1 LKQLINQ
8 SLKTAILIIKLVI
21 PFYLLADILIYFGIL
36 QKISFIFEPIT
47 SIMGLSPEVSLS
59 IAAGVLFNLYA
70 AIAFAAPLGLTPY
83 EWTILGL
90 FLGIAHALPVENT
103 IMKKLG
109 MPHWYSTLLRIGV
122 GIVAVI
128 VFRAIPI
135 HIEGKTLQKEI
146 SLPHYDSF
154 WNMLGNSLYNASV
167 LAVKIILLITIIIV
181 VMHFIKEKLFKNKN
195 LSAPFSIITGI
206 ILGITYGAGILIA
219 EKNRLSKKEL
229 LFVGTFLMI
238 AHSLIEDPLLFVLF
252 GANFWILVSIR
263 VILAVIFSYLVVKF
277 YPFKHKT
284 QNF

>member
-1 LKQLINQ
+1 MKNLINQ
-8 SLKTAILIIKLVI
+8 ALKTALLIIKLVI
-21 PFYLLADILIYFGIL
+21 PFYFLADILIYFGIL

-47 SIMGLSPEVSLS
+47 SIMGLNPEVSLS

-70 AIAFAAPLGLTPY
+70 AIAFGAPLGLTPY

-90 FLGIAHALPVENT
+90 FLGIAHALPVENA

-122 GIVAVI
+122 GIIAVI
-128 VFRAIPI
+128 IFRALPI

-146 SLPHYDSF
+146 TLPVYDSF
-154 WNMLGNSLYNASV
+154 WQMLGNSLYNASV
-167 LAVKIILLITIIIV
+167 LAIKIIILITIIIF

-229 LFVGTFLMI
+229 LFIGTFLMI
-238 AHSLIEDPLLFVLF
+238 AHSLIEDPLLFVIL
-252 GANFWILVSIR
+252 GANFWALVIIR
-263 VILAVIFSYLVVKF
+263 VILAIIVSYLAVKF
-277 YPFKHKT
+277 YKR
-284 QNF
+284 

>member
-1 LKQLINQ
+1 MNQ
-8 SLKTAILIIKLVI
+8 IIKSSLKTALLIIKLVI
-21 PFYLLADILIYFGIL
+21 PFYLLADILIYLGIL
-36 QKISFIFEPIT
+36 QKISFIFEPVT

-103 IMKKLG
+103 IMKKLS

-122 GIVAVI
+122 GIIAVI
-128 VFRAIPI
+128 ILRILPI

-146 SLPHYDSF
+146 TLPHYDSF
-154 WNMLGNSLYNASV
+154 WNMIGSSLYNASV
-167 LAVKIILLITIIIV
+167 LAIKIIILITIIIFI
-181 VMHFIKEKLFKNKN
+181 MHFLKEKLFKNKN
-195 LSAPFSIITGI
+195 LSASFSIITGI
-206 ILGITYGAGILIA
+206 ILGITYGAGVLIA
-219 EKNRLSKKEL
+219 EKDKLTKKEL

-252 GANFWILVSIR
+252 GANFWVLIGIRLV
-263 VILAVIFSYLVVKF
+263 LAVIFSYMIVKF
-277 YPFKHKT
+277 YKL
-284 QNF
+284 

>member
-1 LKQLINQ
+1 MKNLINQ
-8 SLKTAILIIKLVI
+8 ALKTALLIIKLVI

-47 SIMGLSPEVSLS
+47 SIMGLNPEVSLS

-90 FLGIAHALPVENT
+90 FLGIAHALPVENA

-109 MPHWYSTLLRIGV
+109 MPHWYSTLLRISV

-128 VFRAIPI
+128 IFRALPI

-146 SLPHYDSF
+146 TLPEYDSF
-154 WNMLGNSLYNASV
+154 WDMLGNSLYNASV
-167 LAVKIILLITIIIV
+167 LAAKIIILITVIIV
-181 VMHFIKEKLFKNKN
+181 IMHFIKEKLFKNKN

-238 AHSLIEDPLLFVLF
+238 AHSLIEDPLLFVIF
-252 GANFWILVSIR
+252 GANFWALVIIR
-263 VILAVIFSYLVVKF
+263 VILAIIVSYLVVKF
-277 YPFKHKT
+277 YKR
-284 QNF
+284 

>member
-1 LKQLINQ
+1 MKNLINS
-8 SLKTAILIIKLVI
+8 SLKTALLIIKLVL

-47 SIMGLSPEVSLS
+47 SIMGLNPEVSLS

-83 EWTILGL
+83 EWTLLGL

-103 IMKKLG
+103 IMKKLS
-109 MPHWYSTLLRIGV
+109 MPHWYSTLLRIGA
-122 GIVAVI
+122 GITAVVI
-128 VFRAIPI
+128 LRMLPI

-146 SLPHYDSF
+146 TLPHYSSF
-154 WNMLGNSLYNASV
+154 WDMLGTSLYNASV
-167 LAVKIILLITIIIV
+167 LAGKIIILITVIIF
-181 VMHFIKEKLFKNKN
+181 VMHFIKTKLFKNKN
-195 LSAPFSIITGI
+195 LSASFSIITGV

-219 EKNRLSKKEL
+219 EKDRLTKKEL

-252 GANFWILVSIR
+252 GANFWVLVGIR
-263 VILAVIFSYLVVKF
+263 VVLAVIFSYLIVRFVKI
-277 YPFKHKT
+277 
-284 QNF
+284 

>member
-1 LKQLINQ
+1 MNQ
-8 SLKTAILIIKLVI
+8 IIKSSLKTAILIIKLVI
-21 PFYLLADILIYFGIL
+21 PFYLLADILIYLGIL

-103 IMKKLG
+103 IMKKLS

-122 GIVAVI
+122 GIIAVVI
-128 VFRAIPI
+128 LRMLPI

-146 SLPHYDSF
+146 TLPHYDSF
-154 WNMLGNSLYNASV
+154 FQILTTSLYNASI
-167 LAVKIILLITIIIV
+167 LAIKIIILITIIIFI
-181 VMHFIKEKLFKNKN
+181 MHFIKTKLFKNKN
-195 LSAPFSIITGI
+195 LSASFSIITGI
-206 ILGITYGAGILIA
+206 ILGITYGAGVLIA
-219 EKNRLSKKEL
+219 EKDKLTKKEL

-252 GANFWILVSIR
+252 GANFWILVGIR
-263 VILAVIFSYLVVKF
+263 LVLAVIFSYLVVKF
-277 YPFKHKT
+277 YKI
-284 QNF
+284 

>member
-1 LKQLINQ
+1 MNKLLHSAFNTSLLI
-8 SLKTAILIIKLVI
+8 LKLVI

-47 SIMGLSPEVSLS
+47 SVMGLNPEVSLS

-70 AIAFAAPLGLTPY
+70 AIAFAAPLGLSPY

-90 FLGIAHALPVENT
+90 FLGIAHALPVENA

-109 MPHWYSTLLRIGV
+109 MPHIYSTLLRITG
-122 GIVAVI
+122 GILAVVI
-128 VFRAIPI
+128 FRTLPI
-135 HIEGKTLQKEI
+135 EIHGKTTHKII

-154 WNMLGNSLYNASV
+154 WDMLKISLYNASV
-167 LAVKIILLITIIIV
+167 LSIKIIILITTIIV
-181 VMHFIKEKLFKNKN
+181 IMHFVKEKLFKNKN

-252 GANFWILVSIR
+252 GANFWVLVVIR
-263 VILAVIFSYLVVKF
+263 LVLAVIISLLVTALGKKF
-277 YPFKHKT
+277 KLV
-284 QNF
+284 

>member
-1 LKQLINQ
+1 MKQLTNQ
-8 SLKTAILIIKLVI
+8 ALKTALLIIKLVI
-21 PFYLLADILIYFGIL
+21 PFYLLADILIYLGIL

-103 IMKKLG
+103 IMKKLS
-109 MPHWYSTLLRIGV
+109 MPHWYSTLLRLGV
-122 GIVAVI
+122 GIIAVI
-128 VFRAIPI
+128 LLRTLPV

-154 WNMLGNSLYNASV
+154 WDMIGSSLYNASV
-167 LAVKIILLITIIIV
+167 LAVKIIILITVIIFI
-181 VMHFIKEKLFKNKN
+181 MHFIRTKLFKNKN
-195 LSAPFSIITGI
+195 LSASFSIITGI
-206 ILGITYGAGILIA
+206 ILGITYGAGVLIA
-219 EKNRLSKKEL
+219 EKDKLTKKEL

-252 GANFWILVSIR
+252 GANFWVLVGIR
-263 VILAVIFSYLVVKF
+263 LVLAIIFSYFVVKF
-277 YPFKHKT
+277 YKL
-284 QNF
+284 

>member
-1 LKQLINQ
+1 MKQLLNQ
-8 SLKTAILIIKLVI
+8 ALKTALLIIKLVI

-83 EWTILGL
+83 EWTVLGL

-103 IMKKLG
+103 IMKKLS

-122 GIVAVI
+122 GIIAVI
-128 VFRAIPI
+128 ILRTLPI

-146 SLPHYDSF
+146 TLPHYNSF
-154 WNMLGNSLYNASV
+154 WEMFSNSLYNASV
-167 LAVKIILLITIIIV
+167 LALKIIILISLIIFI
-181 VMHFIKEKLFKNKN
+181 MHFIKSKIFKNKN
-195 LSAPFSIITGI
+195 LSASFSIITGI

-219 EKNRLSKKEL
+219 EKDKLTKKEL

-252 GANFWILVSIR
+252 GANFWVLVSIR
-263 VILAVIFSYLVVKF
+263 LFLAVVFSYLVVKF
-277 YPFKHKT
+277 YKV
-284 QNF
+284 

>member
-1 LKQLINQ
+1 MNQ
-8 SLKTAILIIKLVI
+8 IIKSSLKTALLIIKLVI
-21 PFYLLADILIYFGIL
+21 PFYLLADILIYLGIL
-36 QKISFIFEPIT
+36 QKISFIFEPVT

-103 IMKKLG
+103 IMKKLS

-122 GIVAVI
+122 GIIAVI
-128 VFRAIPI
+128 ILRILPI

-146 SLPHYDSF
+146 TLPHYDSF
-154 WNMLGNSLYNASV
+154 WNMIGSSLYNASV
-167 LAVKIILLITIIIV
+167 LAIKIIILITIIIFI
-181 VMHFIKEKLFKNKN
+181 MHFLREKLFKNKN
-195 LSAPFSIITGI
+195 LSASFSIITGI
-206 ILGITYGAGILIA
+206 ILGITYGAGVLIA
-219 EKNRLSKKEL
+219 EKDKLTKKEL

-252 GANFWILVSIR
+252 GANFWVLIGIRLV
-263 VILAVIFSYLVVKF
+263 LAVIFSYMIVKF
-277 YPFKHKT
+277 YKL
-284 QNF
+284 

>member
-1 LKQLINQ
+1 MKKTLN
-8 SLKTAILIIKLVI
+8 SALKTAVLIIKLVI

-47 SIMGLSPEVSLS
+47 NLMGLSPEVSLS
-59 IAAGVLFNLYA
+59 VAAGILFNLYG

-109 MPHWYSTLLRIGV
+109 LPHWYSTILRLTA
-122 GIVAVI
+122 GIIAVLI
-128 VFRAIPI
+128 MRILPI

-146 SLPHYDSF
+146 SLPNYHSF
-154 WNMLGNSLYNASV
+154 LEMLGNSLYNATV
-167 LAVKIILLITIIIV
+167 LAVKIIILITIIIF
-181 VMHFIKEKLFKNKN
+181 VMDFIKNRLFKNKN
-195 LSAPFSIITGI
+195 LSASFSVVTGI

-219 EKNRLSKKEL
+219 EKDKLSKKEL

-238 AHSLIEDPLLFVLF
+238 AHSLIEDPLLFVIF
-252 GANFWILVSIR
+252 GANFWVLIGIR
-263 VILAVIFSYLVVKF
+263 IFLAVLISWLVVRF
-277 YPFKHKT
+277 YKI
-284 QNF
+284 

>member
-1 LKQLINQ
+1 MKQLIN
-8 SLKTAILIIKLVI
+8 SALKTAVLIIKLVI

-47 SIMGLSPEVSLS
+47 SIMGLNPEVSLS

-103 IMKKLG
+103 IMKKLS
-109 MPHWYSTLLRIGV
+109 MPHWYSTVLRIGV
-122 GIVAVI
+122 GILAVLI
-128 VFRAIPI
+128 LRALPI

-146 SLPHYDSF
+146 SLPHYSSF
-154 WNMLGNSLYNASV
+154 WDMTGTSLYNASI
-167 LAVKIILLITIIIV
+167 LALKIIILITIIIFI
-181 VMHFIKEKLFKNKN
+181 MHFIKTKIFKNKN
-195 LSAPFSIITGI
+195 LSASFSVITGI

-219 EKNRLSKKEL
+219 EKDKLTKKEL

-252 GANFWILVSIR
+252 GANFWVLVGIR
-263 VILAVIFSYLVVKF
+263 LILAVILSYIAVKF
-277 YPFKHKT
+277 IKL
-284 QNF
+284 